1 MQNLR
6 PRSDAAEPVA
16 TSAFL
21 QELDLHWANNA
32 GLQEGTR
39 KRYLAKIR
47 RFLTAQFPTGEI
59 EWTSVAPTAIAGF
72 ITTELQLHVNRSTQ
86 RTVCT
91 AMRGLLRYV
100 QVKYSFPAGT
110 ELLLPRLPYWRHA
123 RLPQTL
129 SEGQLQSLL
138 ATCTGFLPDDLR
150 RRSLLLLFTRLG
162 MRTGEVAA
170 LSIDDVD
177 WTNGC
182 VVIKGGKNRRD
193 RSLPL
198 PLEVG
203 ESLVA
208 HLRNPRP
215 ADAPRMVFLAS
226 CPPYNATQNYNR
238 VRAEI
243 RKLLRKTGIS
253 GVRLGA
259 HALRHTAASM
269 MVNHGATF
277 KEVADVL
284 GHKSLKTTTIY
295 AKLDLANLAKVS
307 LPWSGGGL

>member
-1 MQNLR
+1 
-6 PRSDAAEPVA
+6 
-16 TSAFL
+16 
-21 QELDLHWANNA
+21 
-32 GLQEGTR
+32 
-39 KRYLAKIR
+39 
-47 RFLTAQFPTGEI
+47 LTAQFPTGEI
-59 EWTSVAPTAIAGF
+59 EWTSVTPTAIAGF
-72 ITTELQLHVNRSTQ
+72 ITTELQRHTNRSTQ

-91 AMRGLLRYV
+91 AIRGLLRYL
-100 QVKYSFPAGT
+100 QLNYSFPAGT
-110 ELLLPRLPYWRHA
+110 ELLLPRLPYWRQA

-138 ATCTGFLPDDLR
+138 ATCKGDLPDDLR
-150 RRSLLLLFTRLG
+150 CRSLLLLFTRLG

-177 WTNGC
+177 WANGC
-182 VVIKGGKNRRD
+182 VLIKGAKNRRD

-198 PLEVG
+198 PPEVG

-226 CPPYNATQNYNR
+226 RPPYNATQNYDR

-243 RKLLRKTGIS
+243 RKVLRKTGIS

-259 HALRHTAASM
+259 HVLRHTAAST
-269 MVNHGATF
+269 MVNHGASF
-277 KEVADVL
+277 KEIADVL
-284 GHKSLKTTTIY
+284 GHKSLTTTTIY
-295 AKLDLANLAKVS
+295 AKLDLTNLADVA
-307 LPWSGGGL
+307 LPWSGGCQ